1 MKIIKRGMLE
11 LPKEALKFIDYRKYI
26 YLKKGLQPS
35 YVKNFFIE
43 KDKILIPR
51 NPFKFLEN
59 WSGGKFE
66 VEDQTIVNSFNR
78 ELKTINGFQLRDYQ
92 EEPMNK
98 VLELFKKGKNDV
110 ILVAGTG
117 FGKEQPYSE
126 PVLTPDGWKQMGDL
140 KVGDFV
146 IGSDGLPKKILGI
159 YEQGEKEV
167 YTVYFTNGAKVRCG
181 LEHLWEVKRRG
192 RKKWQVKTLKEL
204 LTLVNKK
211 TYDKRYKKTYFN
223 RTYRVRLPKPIKGR
237 KIDLP
242 LDPYLLGVLLGDGGL
257 TREVRI
263 TLSNDYVAQV
273 IKEIVKQYSCDLK
286 IAKKYNKYKKYRI
299 IGKNGSNTI
308 TSIIRNLKLNK
319 KSIEKHIPKMY
330 LQADY
335 YDRLKLL
342 QGIIDTDGYY
352 ITNNLVEITTSSEQ
366 LYKDIVELARSLGI
380 YVSVGVKDNPSY
392 VNLKGERIYCNTS
405 YRIYLNFKKDY
416 VSIEK
421 IEKENYKEKS
431 RCIYID
437 SEDHL
442 YITKDYI
449 LTHNTATLSWLL
461 TQMKQVTTILV
472 DLTMLANQMYNEI
485 SKFSNLDVQIVNGK
499 TTEAKEVNIV
509 TVQLLNRRP
518 DILQMLQKVTGL
530 IVLDE
535 AHISGAETIKS
546 ILQSFQA
553 RYRLGL
559 SATPTRSDGL
569 DGILEDVFTYKVK
582 TKVTNMKVE
591 VHMVEDYEN
600 LISASSY
607 RKAIDNT
614 IKRKYIPFLD
624 LIVDK
629 LVGIKKKSI
638 MIAVDNKEIQE
649 MIAERYKKYGVGIL
663 NSNTTKEERERILKE
678 YENENIK
685 ILIGYKVLSK
695 GISIPRME
703 ILINLFAATT
713 KENIEQLVGRLMREH
728 PKKQKAIFI
737 DFTFGLSLQKQY
749 NVKINTYN
757 KLQKENKIILKK
769 IALDSYK
776 QILQKIR

>member
-1 MKIIKRGMLE
+1 MKIIKKGMLE
-11 LPKEALKFIDYRKYI
+11 LPKGALEFIDYRKYI

-66 VEDQTIVNSFNR
+66 VEDQTIVNLINR

-117 FGKEQPYSE
+117 FGK
-126 PVLTPDGWKQMGDL
+126 
-140 KVGDFV
+140 
-146 IGSDGLPKKILGI
+146 
-159 YEQGEKEV
+159 
-167 YTVYFTNGAKVRCG
+167 
-181 LEHLWEVKRRG
+181 
-192 RKKWQVKTLKEL
+192 
-204 LTLVNKK
+204 
-211 TYDKRYKKTYFN
+211 
-223 RTYRVRLPKPIKGR
+223 
-237 KIDLP
+237 
-242 LDPYLLGVLLGDGGL
+242 
-257 TREVRI
+257 
-263 TLSNDYVAQV
+263 
-273 IKEIVKQYSCDLK
+273 
-286 IAKKYNKYKKYRI
+286 
-299 IGKNGSNTI
+299 
-308 TSIIRNLKLNK
+308 
-319 KSIEKHIPKMY
+319 
-330 LQADY
+330 
-335 YDRLKLL
+335 
-342 QGIIDTDGYY
+342 
-352 ITNNLVEITTSSEQ
+352 
-366 LYKDIVELARSLGI
+366 
-380 YVSVGVKDNPSY
+380 
-392 VNLKGERIYCNTS
+392 
-405 YRIYLNFKKDY
+405 
-416 VSIEK
+416 
-421 IEKENYKEKS
+421 
-431 RCIYID
+431 
-437 SEDHL
+437 
-442 YITKDYI
+442 
-449 LTHNTATLSWLL
+449 TATLSWLL

-472 DLTMLANQMYNEI
+472 DLTMLADQMYNEI

-518 DILQMLQKVTGL
+518 DILQMLQKVTGQ

-546 ILQSFQA
+546 ILQSFPA

-600 LISASSY
+600 LISALSY

-638 MIAVDNKEIQE
+638 MIAVDSKETQE

-663 NSNTTKEERERILKE
+663 NSNTTKEEREKILKE

-685 ILIGYKVLSK
+685 ILVGYKVLSK

-728 PKKQKAIFI
+728 PKKKKAIFI

-757 KLQKENKIILKK
+757 KLQKENKVILKK
-769 IALDSYK
+769 ISLDSYK
-776 QILQKIR
+776 QLLQKIK